1 MLKSFALIV
10 ALAQVA
16 LSAPASLVARQ
27 SQHIVFDTKSLTIED
42 GNVGAEV
49 SVRLAAA
56 PTSAAT
62 IYLDAPGLK
71 LTDCSFKFTPSDWQT
86 PKKVRLIGGGDAKT
100 TSYTLNAQVFAP
112 GSGSHL
118 AKDTVAVTR
127 KANPSAE
134 CYSHGD
140 PTTRLLTGGTTT
152 SRDRVSFTFS
162 GPRPL
167 SFRQTSGL

>member
-16 LSAPASLVARQ
+16 LSAPLPLSLASLN
-27 SQHIVFDTKSLTIED
+27 TLSLTQS
-42 GNVGAEV
+42 AEV

-112 GSGSHL
+112 GSTFDGRYYDFQGQGVFYL
-118 AKDTVAVTR
+118 LRT
-127 KANPSAE
+127 
-134 CYSHGD
+134 
-140 PTTRLLTGGTTT
+140 PT
-152 SRDRVSFTFS
+152 
-162 GPRPL
+162 L